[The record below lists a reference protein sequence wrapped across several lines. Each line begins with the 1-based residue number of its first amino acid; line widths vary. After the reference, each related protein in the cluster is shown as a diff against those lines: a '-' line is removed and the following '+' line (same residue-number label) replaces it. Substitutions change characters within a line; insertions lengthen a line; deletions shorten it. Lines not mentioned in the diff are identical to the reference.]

1 MVVPM
6 TSVISC
12 NTLRSQNY
20 NKQHILLALGNIC
33 DVQIFTTRNSSTS
46 NTFDCNPLQ
55 PAKPLW
61 GTKPLCGNVLDV

>member
-46 NTFDCNPLQ
+46 NTFDCNSLQ
-55 PAKPLW
+55 PVGQHSGCVTPLM
-61 GTKPLCGNVLDV
+61 GMQT